1 MAVELTH
8 KQAVNRE
15 KDIQDELE
23 RLKAKTDKTP
33 EDMAQVAP
41 LLDEFR
47 TVHAHRLDLEH
58 DAALSEIRA
67 ASLPTGSADD
77 ETARVD
83 RRPTGELDIVDRTR
97 SAEFIAGKY
106 RNPWDTSEMRVGFGD
121 SVASELKSRACD
133 AIERMEFADD
143 KVREAATRFVERDG
157 EDDTPIAKLVLGT
170 SSPDYGKAFS
180 RMIPQARF
188 AIVEQAGHYPHLE
201 QPAKFL
207 SLVQDFL

>member
-67 ASLPTGSADD
+67 ASPGAPAAADEGTRSD
-77 ETARVD
+77 GRAG
-83 RRPTGELDIVDRTR
+83 GELDIVDRTR
-97 SAEFIAGKY
+97 SAQFIAG
-106 RNPWDTSEMRVGFGD
+106 
-121 SVASELKSRACD
+121 
-133 AIERMEFADD
+133 
-143 KVREAATRFVERDG
+143 
-157 EDDTPIAKLVLGT
+157 
-170 SSPDYGKAFS
+170 
-180 RMIPQARF
+180 
-188 AIVEQAGHYPHLE
+188 
-201 QPAKFL
+201 
-207 SLVQDFL
+207 